1 MTAKYD
7 KELAEKMS
15 AERAAARSGL
25 PVYKEYPEGYRWI
38 ELNKPGSFSA
48 ESEAMGHSARG
59 YEPTQGHPDWIEASG
74 EAGRADYGLGG
85 WEAIKSGKAKVY
97 SLVDSKGAPHATIE
111 VGQSKTL
118 TPEKREKQMGFLVQR
133 LLGEGMSEEK
143 AIEQASKLYPES
155 ETMPHI
161 NQIKGKGNDALAEDY
176 RKYGQDFV
184 KSGKWSDVR
193 DLENVGMYYVKKPE
207 VVQKYGSPYLTQE
220 EFDEAT
226 PLIYQTPDMKEGGS
240 VDLAESDKRLKAL
253 IDAHINGM
261 ANGGL
266 PEKIGM
272 ESHNPYDNPLPL
284 NNPTPKTESSA
295 VREMADFAK
304 LMADNSLSR
313 EQKKGLMS
321 SFMVQFNS
329 QANMGDKAKDASL
342 MAGVRIPIYSGNM
355 GNVSVTP
362 SISGSVYQMDKQR
375 PQGQMGKPMVNV
387 NWNKSFSDGGSAV
400 FKNPILSRQ
409 AKPESDKSYNAR
421 KEISPVL
428 QQKLREQIEDEY
440 RALTS
445 KSYQPEKGVYRQGT
459 NVGGVNL
466 NAAKDLGMQTATT
479 ILGAPSDF
487 ARLGAMGLDE
497 AQSRIRALSKPE
509 SVMSSQTSPRL
520 EDQSPR
526 VPKFSVEE
534 MLPKFGSSEM
544 NDVLKRYGVMGEQ
557 DYPAATFVSAPL
569 SGLGL
574 GALSRGARRG
584 MGKLS
589 DRYNGIVE
597 GSSRRVDEPLLSDE
611 MRRILNNE
619 KPPVGALPQL
629 EAR

>member
-1 MTAKYD
+1 
-7 KELAEKMS
+7 
-15 AERAAARSGL
+15 
-25 PVYKEYPEGYRWI
+25 
-38 ELNKPGSFSA
+38 
-48 ESEAMGHSARG
+48 
-59 YEPTQGHPDWIEASG
+59 
-74 EAGRADYGLGG
+74 
-85 WEAIKSGKAKVY
+85 
-97 SLVDSKGAPHATIE
+97 
-111 VGQSKTL
+111 
-118 TPEKREKQMGFLVQR
+118 
-133 LLGEGMSEEK
+133 
-143 AIEQASKLYPES
+143 
-155 ETMPHI
+155 
-161 NQIKGKGNDALAEDY
+161 
-176 RKYGQDFV
+176 
-184 KSGKWSDVR
+184 
-193 DLENVGMYYVKKPE
+193 
-207 VVQKYGSPYLTQE
+207 
-220 EFDEAT
+220 
-226 PLIYQTPDMKEGGS
+226 
-240 VDLAESDKRLKAL
+240 
-253 IDAHINGM
+253 
-261 ANGGL
+261 
-266 PEKIGM
+266 
-272 ESHNPYDNPLPL
+272 
-284 NNPTPKTESSA
+284 
-295 VREMADFAK
+295 
-304 LMADNSLSR
+304 
-313 EQKKGLMS
+313 
-321 SFMVQFNS
+321 
-329 QANMGDKAKDASL
+329 
-342 MAGVRIPIYSGNM
+342 
-355 GNVSVTP
+355 
-362 SISGSVYQMDKQR
+362 
-375 PQGQMGKPMVNV
+375 MGKPMVNV

-409 AKPESDKSYNAR
+409 AKPESDKSYNLR

-544 NDVLKRYGVMGEQ
+544 NDVLKRYGAMGEQ